1 MKLHWKTDCNEIIW
15 EYENDQCVPPSC
27 RIWKNQDHSWLHIR
41 YCNSKSSYSHVSMNL
56 LNWRK
61 DYFEECN
68 AYHMFS
74 HSFNFIERCSCHW
87 LLNVTLQLAP
97 ATAVLELIGQFFCSY
112 TCWNFMSCLHCTQ
125 VWCPAVCAKL
135 LNMMFKWIV
144 DKTEVICWFCW
155 LIFDFAMAEIYKC
168 CWLWIQCLGHVNMET
183 ALEAHF
189 IHQYIAYICMHRWAL
204 SIRILLC
211 HSLSVSDRRVKTQ
224 INHFLWQNVHVL
236 RLGFFANTSANPFSA
251 VESARPSSPTTPPPP
266 HADAAAA
273 AAAAAAASVETRACR
288 NGVPGV
294 YEDLRLLVPAVL
306 RRLVR

>member
-1 MKLHWKTDCNEIIW
+1 M
-15 EYENDQCVPPSC
+15 Y
-27 RIWKNQDHSWLHIR
+27 
-41 YCNSKSSYSHVSMNL
+41 
-56 LNWRK
+56 
-61 DYFEECN
+61 
-68 AYHMFS
+68 S

-189 IHQYIAYICMHRWAL
+189 IHQYIASICMHCWAL

-211 HSLSVSDRRVKTQ
+211 HSLSVSDRDSSPT
-224 INHFLWQNVHVL
+224 

-251 VESARPSSPTTPPPP
+251 AESARPSSPTTPPPP

-288 NGVPGV
+288 NCVPGV